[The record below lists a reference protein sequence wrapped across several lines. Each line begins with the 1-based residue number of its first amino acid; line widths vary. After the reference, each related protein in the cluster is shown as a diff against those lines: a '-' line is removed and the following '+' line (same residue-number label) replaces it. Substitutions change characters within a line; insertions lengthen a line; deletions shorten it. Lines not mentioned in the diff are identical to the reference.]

1 MELTNCLMDISLYE
15 SILSKYKNDSFNFL
29 EVGVFFGSS
38 INMWS
43 QYFKNAT
50 IYGDDSFKGK

>member
-1 MELTNCLMDISLYE
+1 MDISLYE